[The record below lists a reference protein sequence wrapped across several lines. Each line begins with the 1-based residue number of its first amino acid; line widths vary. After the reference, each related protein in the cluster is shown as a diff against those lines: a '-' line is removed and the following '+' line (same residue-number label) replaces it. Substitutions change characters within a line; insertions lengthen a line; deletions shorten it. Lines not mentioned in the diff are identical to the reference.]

1 MGLEGELVILREER
15 EEDIL
20 FLAGLR
26 NDLETQAWSKTL
38 PPDYTEVMYR
48 KRYEER
54 EFSYDRNDG
63 RFIIEVKKTQEKG
76 GTVSYVWLEPRWS
89 ASIGIMVAKN
99 FWGTGIA
106 LDAQEV
112 LLKFLFEELG
122 LRVARLYTHS
132 GNQAAVK
139 LAQKSGF
146 QISGWQRKSIFKGGS
161 LYDNLLMDMLREE
174 YYQRHPDIRD
184 NLPGISQSS

>member
-1 MGLEGELVILREER
+1 MGLEGNLVILREER
-15 EEDIL
+15 VEDLL
-20 FLAGLR
+20 FLVGLR

-38 PPDYTEVMYR
+38 PPDYTEAMYR

-54 EFSYDRNDG
+54 EFSYTRHDG
-63 RFIIEVKKTQEKG
+63 RFIIEVKQTQEKA
-76 GTVSYVWLEPRWS
+76 GTISYVWLEPRWS
-89 ASIGIMVAKN
+89 ASMGIMVAQK

-106 LDAQEV
+106 VDSQEV

-122 LRVARLYTHS
+122 LRVVRLYTHS

-146 QISGWQRKSIFKGGS
+146 QISGWQRKSIYKNGR
-161 LYDNLLMDMLREE
+161 LYDNLLMDILREE
-174 YYQRHPDIRD
+174 YYQRHPEIEDH
-184 NLPGISQSS
+184 LPGFPENG

>member
-1 MGLEGELVILREER
+1 MGLEGNLVVLREEQ
-15 EEDIL
+15 EQDLL
-20 FLAGLR
+20 FLRRLR

-63 RFIIEVKKTQEKG
+63 RFIIEEKKTQERC
-76 GTVSYVWLEPRWS
+76 GTTSYVWLEPRWS
-89 ASIGIMVAKN
+89 ASIGIMVAKK

-106 LDAQEV
+106 FDAQEV

-122 LRVARLYTHS
+122 LRVVRLYTHS

-139 LAQKSGF
+139 LAQKAGF
-146 QISGWQRKSIFKGGS
+146 KISGWQRKSIFKNGS
-161 LYDNLLMDMLREE
+161 LYDNLLMDLLREE
-174 YYQRHPDIRD
+174 YYDRHPEIQDQ
-184 NLPGISQSS
+184 LPRLVENG

>member
-1 MGLEGELVILREER
+1 MGLNGARVVLREER
-15 EEDIL
+15 VDDVL

-26 NDLETQAWSKTL
+26 NDLETQAWPKAL
-38 PPDYTEVMYR
+38 PPDYTEAMYH

-54 EFSYDRNDG
+54 EFSYDRDDG
-63 RFIIEVKKTQEKG
+63 RFVITVKETNEVAG
-76 GTVSYVWLEPRWS
+76 SISYVWLEPRWS
-89 ASIGIMVAKN
+89 ASIGIMVAKK

-112 LLKFLFEELG
+112 LLKFLFEQLG
-122 LRVARLYTHS
+122 LRVVRIFTHS

-146 QISGWQRKSIFKGGS
+146 KISGQQRKSVFKDGR
-161 LYDNLLMDMLREE
+161 LHDNLFMDLLREE
-174 YYQRHPDIRD
+174 YYDQHPEISDH
-184 NLPGISQSS
+184 LPGLPESD

>member
-1 MGLEGELVILREER
+1 MGLEGNLVILREER
-15 EEDIL
+15 VEDLL
-20 FLAGLR
+20 FLVGLR

-38 PPDYTEVMYR
+38 PPDYTEAMYR

-54 EFSYDRNDG
+54 EFSYTRHDG
-63 RFIIEVKKTQEKG
+63 RFIIEVKQTQEKA
-76 GTVSYVWLEPRWS
+76 GTISYVWLEPRWS
-89 ASIGIMVAKN
+89 ASMGIMVAQK

-106 LDAQEV
+106 VDSQEV

-122 LRVARLYTHS
+122 LRVVRLYTHS

-146 QISGWQRKSIFKGGS
+146 QISGWQRKSIYKNGR
-161 LYDNLLMDMLREE
+161 LYDNLLMDILREE
-174 YYQRHPDIRD
+174 YYQRYPEIEDH
-184 NLPGISQSS
+184 LPGFPENG